1 MGYVGRSV
9 KRRLSSAGHAVAVMA
24 RVWEIMSNDP
34 KAYTFRPASPKDM
47 PRLRAWLQTPEVVHW
62 WGDPAEQLKLLE
74 EDLNEPRMVM
84 RIVSFEGRPFAYVQD
99 YAVHDWPQ
107 PHFERLPVGSRAI
120 DAFVGES
127 DMIGRGH
134 GSAFLRLV
142 AERLKTEG
150 APVVAIDPDVDN
162 GRARRAYEK
171 AGFRGDAIVETG
183 EGPAILMTFD
193 GAAW

>member
-1 MGYVGRSV
+1 
-9 KRRLSSAGHAVAVMA
+9 MA
-24 RVWEIMSNDP
+24 RVWEIMSDDP

-47 PRLRAWLQTPEVVHW
+47 PRLRAWLQAPEVMHW
-62 WGDPAEQLKLLE
+62 WGDPAEQLKLLK
-74 EDLNEPRMVM
+74 EDLNEPRMVVQ
-84 RIVSFEGRPFAYVQD
+84 IVSFDGRPFAYVQD

-134 GSAFLRLV
+134 GPAFLRLV

-150 APVVAIDPDVDN
+150 APVVVIDPDVDN
-162 GRARRAYEK
+162 VRARRAYEK

-193 GAAW
+193 GATS